1 MGKRVLVVDD
11 QPFMRMVVKNVLV
24 PNGFEV
30 VGEAAD
36 GKAAVEAYQKLKP
49 DLVTLDVVMPNL
61 DGLGALKEIRR
72 LDPNARVL
80 MVTSAGQHSL
90 VAEAMKSGAS
100 GYVIK
105 PFQAPQMLQAVQ
117 QALGAT
123 A

>member
-1 MGKRVLVVDD
+1 MATRVLVVDD
-11 QPFMRMVVKNVLV
+11 QPFMRMVVKNVLT

-36 GKAAVEAYQKLKP
+36 GKAAIEAFARLKP

-61 DGLGALKEIRR
+61 DGLGALKEIRK
-72 LDPNARVL
+72 LDPHARVL
-80 MVTSAGQHSL
+80 MVTSAGQHSM
-90 VAEAMKSGAS
+90 VQEALRQGAV
-100 GYVIK
+100 GYVTK
-105 PFQAPQMLQAVQ
+105 PFQAPQMLQAVR